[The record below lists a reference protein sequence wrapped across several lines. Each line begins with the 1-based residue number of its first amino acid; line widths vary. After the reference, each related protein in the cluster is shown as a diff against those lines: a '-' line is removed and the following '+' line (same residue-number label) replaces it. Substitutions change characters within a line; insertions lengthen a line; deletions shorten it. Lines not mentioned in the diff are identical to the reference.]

1 MAADFSTAT
10 AVVAPP
16 AFQQHAYKTSAP
28 YTPMTSGATTPANV
42 SPTSP
47 RTCSNLSTL
56 HLHTRQLRP
65 PKSPLYVPAVLRPT
79 EKPVRQSPPKTAD
92 SGLDSA
98 DSSWSAS
105 GRRATA
111 DSLESGISRVVTEEW
126 NEEIQGPVTGPPSRN
141 HWKVC
146 VPLQYFAALRS
157 ILQHVAALRISFA
170 IASQQSRNNLPLS
183 SMHNRHPSL
192 HLRFPTFLLSCF
204 TTSDTL
210 LSNHADLLKLQPD
223 NSTSVCSASAC
234 HKPFSFFDRR
244 HHCRRCG
251 GIFCGAHSSNTVRL
265 NQHAL
270 FHPNGSYYR
279 ACDRCFSNY
288 REWQS
293 RRKSISSSENSV
305 GSSTAVSIESPITAK
320 RPDVLRV
327 GSLASSVPSNWAW
340 STF

>member
-1 MAADFSTAT
+1 MAADFSTAP
-10 AVVAPP
+10 AVVSPP

-28 YTPMTSGATTPANV
+28 YTPMTSGTTTPANV

-47 RTCSNLSTL
+47 RNTSNLSTL
-56 HLHTRQLRP
+56 HLHMRP

-79 EKPVRQSPPKTAD
+79 EKPARQSPPKNAD

-105 GRRATA
+105 GRRATG

-141 HWKVC
+141 HWK
-146 VPLQYFAALRS
+146 
-157 ILQHVAALRISFA
+157 
-170 IASQQSRNNLPLS
+170 
-183 SMHNRHPSL
+183 
-192 HLRFPTFLLSCF
+192 
-204 TTSDTL
+204 
-210 LSNHADLLKLQPD
+210 PD

-251 GIFCGAHSSNTVRL
+251 GIFCGAHSLNNVRL

-270 FHPNGSYYR
+270 FHPSGSYYR

-288 REWQS
+288 RDWES
-293 RRKSISSSENSV
+293 RRKSIAGSENS
-305 GSSTAVSIESPITAK
+305 GSSNAVCIDSPTAAK
-320 RPDVLRV
+320 RPDALRV